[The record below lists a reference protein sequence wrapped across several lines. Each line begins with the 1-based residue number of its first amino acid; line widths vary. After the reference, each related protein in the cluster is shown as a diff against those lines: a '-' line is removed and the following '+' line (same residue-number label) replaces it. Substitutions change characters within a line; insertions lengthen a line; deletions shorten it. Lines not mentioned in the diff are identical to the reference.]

1 MAVSV
6 SVLFCGVRGGEGTER
21 VERVARRTE
30 VLDGLSTRYGR
41 RVRNLPKAPEPSTST
56 TA

>member
-6 SVLFCGVRGGEGTER
+6 SVLFCGVRGGEGTEC

-41 RVRNLPKAPEPSTST
+41 
-56 TA
+56 